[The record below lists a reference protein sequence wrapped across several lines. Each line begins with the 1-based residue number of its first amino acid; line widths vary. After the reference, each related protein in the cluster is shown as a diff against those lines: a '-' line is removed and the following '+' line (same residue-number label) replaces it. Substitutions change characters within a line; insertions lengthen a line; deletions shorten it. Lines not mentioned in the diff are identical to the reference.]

1 MADRDG
7 LDGVSMKSVAAELG
21 MTPMSLYRYVDSK
34 EQLLEVML
42 DAAYGPA
49 DLSIVSSGPWRERLT
64 RWAWAL
70 ADALVLHPW
79 ISATPMTTPPLS
91 PNIIGWTEAGARSFE
106 GMALTNQQ
114 KMSSLLVVDGY
125 VRSHVAMSVAMGFT
139 ATDAPPPDPYVTI
152 LPRLLDPDRFP
163 ALFAA
168 SPAITDENEGEDFFR
183 DEMRFGPGPHPRRHR
198 VPHPA
203 PDRLPDVRTMLP
215 VSGVAASAR
224 TRNTSGVW
232 KRESQCQPAVVDAA
246 GDVALRVV
254 GQPGEP
260 ERREV
265 EVAHGAVGVPDHDQR
280 LPRVVALEADP
291 GAVGRLPEPRP
302 ATLPRHPELEA
313 PVAASP

>member
-1 MADRDG
+1 MAAVDPPLPRYLQLLWDRAPGGRRGPKPGRTIQEIGAAGVVVADRDG

-106 GMALTNQQ
+106 GVALTSQQ

-152 LPRLLDPDRFP
+152 LPQLLDPDRFP

-168 SPAITDENEGEDFFR
+168 SPAITDQNEGEDFFR
-183 DEMRFGPGPHPRRHR
+183 DEMSFGLDLILDGI
-198 VPHPA
+198 
-203 PDRLPDVRTMLP
+203 
-215 VSGVAASAR
+215 
-224 TRNTSGVW
+224 
-232 KRESQCQPAVVDAA
+232 ES
-246 GDVALRVV
+246 LT
-254 GQPGEP
+254 
-260 ERREV
+260 
-265 EVAHGAVGVPDHDQR
+265 QR
-280 LPRVVALEADP
+280 
-291 GAVGRLPEPRP
+291 
-302 ATLPRHPELEA
+302 
-313 PVAASP
+313 

>member
-1 MADRDG
+1 MAAVDPPLPRYLQLLWDRAPGGRRGPKPGRTIQEIGAAGVVVADRDG

-125 VRSHVAMSVAMGFT
+125 VRSHVAMSVTMGFT
-139 ATDAPPPDPYVTI
+139 ATDAPPRDPYVTI
-152 LPRLLDPDRFP
+152 LPRLLDPERFP
-163 ALFAA
+163 ALLAA
-168 SPAITDENEGEDFFR
+168 SPAITDEHDDEDFFR
-183 DEMRFGPGPHPRRHR
+183 DEMRFGLDLILDGIESLTHR
-198 VPHPA
+198 
-203 PDRLPDVRTMLP
+203 
-215 VSGVAASAR
+215 
-224 TRNTSGVW
+224 
-232 KRESQCQPAVVDAA
+232 
-246 GDVALRVV
+246 
-254 GQPGEP
+254 
-260 ERREV
+260 
-265 EVAHGAVGVPDHDQR
+265 
-280 LPRVVALEADP
+280 
-291 GAVGRLPEPRP
+291 
-302 ATLPRHPELEA
+302 
-313 PVAASP
+313 

>member
-1 MADRDG
+1 MPAVDPPLPRYLQLLWDRAPGGRRGPKPGRTIQEIGAAGVVVADRDG

-70 ADALVLHPW
+70 SDALVLHPW

-139 ATDAPPPDPYVTI
+139 ATDTPPPDPYVTI
-152 LPRLLDPDRFP
+152 LPQLLDPDRFP

-168 SPAITDENEGEDFFR
+168 SPAITDQNEGEDFFR
-183 DEMRFGPGPHPRRHR
+183 DEMSFGLDLILDGI
-198 VPHPA
+198 
-203 PDRLPDVRTMLP
+203 
-215 VSGVAASAR
+215 
-224 TRNTSGVW
+224 
-232 KRESQCQPAVVDAA
+232 ES
-246 GDVALRVV
+246 LT
-254 GQPGEP
+254 
-260 ERREV
+260 
-265 EVAHGAVGVPDHDQR
+265 QR
-280 LPRVVALEADP
+280 
-291 GAVGRLPEPRP
+291 
-302 ATLPRHPELEA
+302 
-313 PVAASP
+313 

>member
-1 MADRDG
+1 
-7 LDGVSMKSVAAELG
+7 MKSVAAELG

-91 PNIIGWTEAGARSFE
+91 PNIIGWTEAGARSFD

-152 LPRLLDPDRFP
+152 LPQLLDPDRFP
-163 ALFAA
+163 ALYAA

-183 DEMRFGPGPHPRRHR
+183 DEMRFGLDLILDGIESLTQRLTAFQASVVASFRRTR
-198 VPHPA
+198 
-203 PDRLPDVRTMLP
+203 
-215 VSGVAASAR
+215 SAR
-224 TRNTSGVW
+224 TRNNGRLEETGKSV
-232 KRESQCQPAVVDAA
+232 PAGVVDAA
-246 GDVALRVV
+246 GDVALGVV
-254 GQPGEP
+254 GHPGEP

-265 EVAHGAVGVPDHDQR
+265 EVAHRAVGVPDHDQR
-280 LPRVVALEADP
+280 FPRVVPLEADP
-291 GAVGRLPEPRP
+291 GAVGRLPEPRS
-302 ATLPRHPELEA
+302 AALSRHPELEA
-313 PVAASP
+313 ARRRSP